1 MLKGNIYLKGDKSIS
16 HRIVIFGSLANEK
29 SKIYNLSNCSDVMH
43 TIQILKDCG
52 IKIKNDKDFLSVTG
66 NTFTSKQKKFD
77 CGNSGS
83 TLGSCLDYYHLRACM
98 ELYMEMIHY
107 PKGLCLE

>member
-1 MLKGNIYLKGDKSIS
+1 
-16 HRIVIFGSLANEK
+16 
-29 SKIYNLSNCSDVMH
+29 MH
-43 TIQILKDCG
+43 TIQILKKDCG

-83 TLGSCLDYYHLRACM
+83 MTRFMLGLL
-98 ELYMEMIHY
+98 
-107 PKGLCLE
+107 PF